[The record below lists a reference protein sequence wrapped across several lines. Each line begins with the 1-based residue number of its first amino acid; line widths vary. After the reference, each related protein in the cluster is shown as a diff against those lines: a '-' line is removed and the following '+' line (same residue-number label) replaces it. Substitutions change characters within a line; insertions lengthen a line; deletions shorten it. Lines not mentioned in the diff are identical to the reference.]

1 MRTTNRLTK
10 VAAMAAALAAVST
23 VALVS
28 SVASALPAGTAA
40 TSGQNLAQASG
51 TGTSNFQ
58 LTLSSVLPSVA
69 SATSSAGTY
78 TVTFSSPPKLVV
90 GHKVTLAGFTA
101 GEWNNSGGP
110 LTVATVSGSSVTLTG
125 FTAAPTASPTV
136 IGTASANSFI
146 SCPGDGIAG
155 YKWTSYMVPA
165 SVDVATL
172 TYNASGPIAPS
183 GVTFAQ
189 PLFSSSG
196 SPQVS
201 KSPGLGDGLVTPIPA
216 NLGFGAIA
224 SLVTNGEY
232 KIGYACTLN
241 GNTERY
247 WQTSIVAKDA
257 DGTTFNW
264 VKGTLPSA
272 PVLTVGGVDNAK
284 ITGISFTAATGDP
297 NVSGYTVTAV
307 PQGGGTTVGPK
318 AATAGAAFELTS
330 ADGVVNGKVYDVT
343 VTATNANGS
352 KVSNTVTTSVVAPPP
367 ATAPAVSTTGA
378 AGKVTVNWTNSV
390 PTGATL
396 NGFVVSCNTAANFT
410 GTTPAACASPNG
422 DVSSTT
428 LTKEFT
434 LPVGTYYFR
443 VLADYAAPFVDVTSA
458 SVAGSSQSAQLLIQ
472 NITVVRPAGALVLT
486 QKCGVM
492 GSAAP
497 YNDPQMGNLP
507 DIPATTGA
515 DPSGS
520 PAVYAW
526 DANGVT
532 TLPSSGAPQTDPN
545 RNAGKSADVYGPAYD
560 GYPYPVVDITG
571 LGAVATPA
579 EGTPNAVYTAN
590 TNCDINLGIGKLIT
604 NGPNAGQYFATTG
617 RINQLSVVNT
627 QDIDGGWTLN
637 GKMSNFTS
645 TSDANDT
652 FSGNLLGWNPE
663 VTWDSLANLDG
674 YDMEVLPG
682 DIRQPVASS
691 SGAGLGPNGATNDAA
706 QADGTLGS
714 RANSLAKSTIGKSLG
729 MAVLDA
735 RLRLLIPVTADAGT
749 YTGTLTFTTI

>member
-28 SVASALPAGTAA
+28 SAASALPAGTAA
-40 TSGQNLAQASG
+40 TSGQVLAQASG

-58 LTLSSVLPSVA
+58 LTL
-69 SATSSAGTY
+69 TSNGSTLAAGTN
-78 TVTFSSPPKLVV
+78 T
-90 GHKVTLAGFTA
+90 
-101 GEWNNSGGP
+101 
-110 LTVATVSGSSVTLTG
+110 
-125 FTAAPTASPTV
+125 
-136 IGTASANSFI
+136 
-146 SCPGDGIAG
+146 CPGDGIAG

-172 TYNASGPIAPS
+172 TYNSGGPIAPS

-201 KSPGLGDGLVTPIPA
+201 KSPGLGDGLITPIPA
-216 NLGFGAIA
+216 NLSFGAIA
-224 SLVTNGEY
+224 NLVTNGEY
-232 KIGYACTLN
+232 KIGYACTKD
-241 GNTERY
+241 GVTEKY
-247 WQTSIVAKDA
+247 WQTSIVAKDS

-297 NVSGYTVTAV
+297 AVSGYTVTAV

-343 VTATNANGS
+343 VTATNANGT
-352 KVSNTVTTSVVAPPP
+352 KVSNTVTTSVVAPPVP
-367 ATAPAVSTTGA
+367 GAPAVTTSGA

-390 PTGATL
+390 PAGATL
-396 NGFVVSCNTAANFT
+396 LNFIVSCNTAANFS
-410 GTTPAACASPNG
+410 GTTCANSPST
-422 DVSSTT
+422 VSATT
-428 LTKEFT
+428 FTKEFT

-443 VLADYAAPFVDVTSA
+443 VKADYDAPFLDAESA
-458 SVAGSSQSAQLLIQ
+458 SVAGSSQSAQLLVQ
-472 NITVVRPAGALVLT
+472 DITVVRPAGALVLT

-492 GSAAP
+492 GSAVA

-507 DIPATTGA
+507 AISATAGA
-515 DPSGS
+515 DPTGS

-526 DANGVT
+526 DANGLT
-532 TLPSSGAPQTDPN
+532 TLPAGTGPSDPN
-545 RNAGKSADVYGPAYD
+545 RTDGKAADANGPAYD
-560 GYPYPVVDITG
+560 GYPYPVDANQV
-571 LGAVATPA
+571 
-579 EGTPNAVYTAN
+579 PNAVYTQPL
-590 TNCDINLGIGKLIT
+590 TNCAIDLGTARLIT

-617 RINQLSVVNT
+617 RINQLTVVNT

-637 GKMSNFTS
+637 GKMSDFVS
-645 TSDANDT
+645 TTDASDT

-674 YDMEVLPG
+674 YDMEVLAG
-682 DIRQPVASS
+682 NVRQPVATAST
-691 SGAGLGPNGATNDAA
+691 AGLGQNGLTNDGA
-706 QADGTLGS
+706 QPDGTLGS
-714 RANSLAKSTIGKSLG
+714 RANSLAKATLNKSLG
-729 MAVLDA
+729 MAVIDA

-749 YTGTLTFTTI
+749 YKGTLTFTTI